1 MKIETMAVHAGEAV
15 DPTTR
20 ASSPN
25 LVMSATFLPREL
37 TGFSALD
44 EDESAGYIYARS
56 GNPTVRQL
64 EEKLAALEGA
74 EDARC
79 FASGIAAT
87 HAVIMGSA
95 AGGGEI
101 LR

>member
-44 EDESAGYIYARS
+44 EDESAGYI
-56 GNPTVRQL
+56 
-64 EEKLAALEGA
+64 
-74 EDARC
+74 
-79 FASGIAAT
+79 
-87 HAVIMGSA
+87 
-95 AGGGEI
+95 
-101 LR
+101 